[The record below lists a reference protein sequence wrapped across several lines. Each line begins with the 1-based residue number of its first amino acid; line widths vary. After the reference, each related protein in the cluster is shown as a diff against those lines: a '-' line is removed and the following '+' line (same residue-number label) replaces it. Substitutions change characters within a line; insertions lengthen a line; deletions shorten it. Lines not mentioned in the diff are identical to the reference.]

1 MKEKRRE
8 YSVYFAL
15 AGAVLLTFSAGFLTA
30 ARKLSGFGEWYAV
43 HVYPLWVNI
52 WGRFF
57 GLFPFSVVEIGLY
70 VLICSLVI
78 LAVCLRKQPVL
89 LISFCFFLASSL
101 LFSYT
106 VNCGVNY
113 YRKPFSA
120 GLNLETGKGGAEDLK
135 ELCVWLTGKANET
148 REILESEEGLYED
161 VEKKGAAAM
170 ENLASTYPALD
181 GFYPRP
187 KPVMVSW
194 ILSVQQYS
202 GVYSPFT
209 VEANYNRDMTD
220 YNIPHTICHELSH
233 LRGFMREDE
242 ANFIGYLA
250 CLNAP
255 FPDYNYSGYLS
266 GWVYA
271 GNALAKED
279 YEEYLRLYGLLNPGV
294 REDLKANSLF
304 WDRYEG
310 QVAETASRVNDTYLK
325 VNGQADGVKTYGRVV
340 DLMLADF
347 MEKRDDLSCIDGGKM
362 VK

>member
-1 MKEKRRE
+1 MERKWRK
-8 YSVYFAL
+8 YSVCLAL
-15 AGAVLLTFSAGFLTA
+15 AGSVLLAFSAGLLAA
-30 ARKLSGFGEWYAV
+30 ARKVSGFGEWYAV
-43 HVYPLWVNI
+43 RVYPIWVNL

-57 GLFPFSVVEIGLY
+57 GIFPFSVVEIGLY
-70 VLICSLVI
+70 VLLCSLVI
-78 LAVCLRKQPVL
+78 LAVRLRKRPAF
-89 LISFCFFLASSL
+89 LISFCFFLASAL

-106 VNCGVNY
+106 KNCGVNY
-113 YRKPFSA
+113 YRRPFSSN
-120 GLNLETGKGGAEDLK
+120 LRLETGKGNAEDLK
-135 ELCVWLTGKANET
+135 ALCTWLTRKVNES
-148 REILESEEGLYED
+148 REVMKNGEENY
-161 VEKKGAAAM
+161 VNMEKKGVAAM
-170 ENLASTYPALD
+170 ESLALTYPSLA
-181 GFYPRP
+181 GFYPKP
-187 KPVMVSW
+187 KPVAVSW
-194 ILSVQQYS
+194 ILSVQQYT
-202 GVYSPFT
+202 GIYSPFT
-209 VEANYNRDMTD
+209 VEANYNRDITS

-266 GWVYA
+266 GWIYA

-279 YEEYLRLYGLLNPGV
+279 YEEYLRLYGLLAPDV

-304 WDRYEG
+304 WEQYEG
-310 QVAETASRVNDTYLK
+310 RVAETASKVNDTYLK

-347 MEKRDDLSCIDGGKM
+347 MEKRDELSCIDGGKM